1 MDEAPAHRS
10 AQDDLKYIRHTLDS
24 ATKFSS
30 VSGQGLML
38 SGFLT
43 MGAVGVNLRVTGA
56 PWDRGVDPVAALT
69 VWAALLGIGLA
80 VGVWSTERKAR
91 SAGKKLWSPALA
103 NALWA
108 YGSGMALGAMLSL
121 AAMRVGHMELL
132 PAIWLGCY
140 GAAMTAAGVLSVSP
154 VRWMGISFL
163 ALALVAVL
171 APPQAGLALLAAGF
185 GWLHIG
191 FGVWIHWRHIG

>member
-10 AQDDLKYIRHTLDS
+10 AQEDLKYIRHTLET
-24 ATKFSS
+24 ATRFSS

-38 SGFLT
+38 VGFLT
-43 MGAVGVNLRVTGA
+43 MAAVGVNLRFTGA
-56 PWDRGVDPVAALT
+56 PWDPGVEPLAALT
-69 VWAALLGIGLA
+69 VWLALLAIGLA
-80 VGVWSTERKAR
+80 AGVWSTERKAR
-91 SAGKKLWSPALA
+91 HVGKKLWSPALA

-108 YGSGMALGAMLSL
+108 CGAGMALGGVLSL
-121 AAMRVGHMELL
+121 AALKIGHLELL

-163 ALALVAVL
+163 VLAAVAVL
-171 APPQAGLALLAAGF
+171 AAPHAGLALLAAGF
-185 GWLHIG
+185 GWLHIA
-191 FGVWIHWRHIG
+191 FGAWIHWRHIG

>member
-1 MDEAPAHRS
+1 MDEAPAPRS
-10 AQDDLKYIRHTLDS
+10 AQEDLKYIRQTLET

-38 SGFLT
+38 VGFLT
-43 MGAVGVNLRVTGA
+43 TAAVGVNLRVTGS
-56 PWDRGVDPVAALT
+56 PWDPGVDQFAALA
-69 VWAALLGIGLA
+69 VWAVLLVIGLA
-80 VGVWSTERKAR
+80 AGVWSTERKAR
-91 SAGKKLWSPALA
+91 LAGKKLWTPALV

-108 YGSGMALGAMLSL
+108 YGAGMALGGLLSL
-121 AAMRVGHMELL
+121 SAWKVGHLELL

-140 GAAMTAAGVLSVSP
+140 GSAMTAAGVLSVSP

-163 ALALVAVL
+163 GLALVAVL
-171 APPQAGLALLAAGF
+171 SPPQAGLALLAAGF

-191 FGVWIHWRHIG
+191 FGAWIHWRHIG